1 MQFNLSQLEI
11 PAGNQLILKNVDWKS
26 FEQLLEELGD
36 NRGTRLS
43 FSDNTVEIMTP
54 MSAHENDKR
63 IIGRIVETIL
73 EEMGVEYASLG
84 STTFKN
90 EQMTQ
95 AVEPDECFYI
105 QNEEKTRGKAKI
117 DLEQDPPPDLAIEID
132 LTSRTH
138 FNNYEKLGVPE
149 LWRFDGKSLNINI
162 LENGMYIQSKTSRQF
177 PNIPL
182 QEAIPR
188 FITESKT
195 YGRSK
200 MIKSFKLWLKD
211 YL

>member
-11 PAGNQLILKNVDWKS
+11 PAGNQLLLKNIDWDT

-43 FSDNTVEIMTP
+43 FSDNMVEIMAP
-54 MSAHENDKR
+54 MAVHEDDKSM
-63 IIGRIVETIL
+63 ISDLVKVIL
-73 EEMGVEYASLG
+73 DEMELEFRALA

-90 EQMTQ
+90 KQMSK

-105 QNEEKTRGKAKI
+105 QNEAKIRGKAKI

-149 LWRFDGKSLNINI
+149 LWRFNGKSLNINL
-162 LENGMYIQSKTSRQF
+162 LENGVYIQSNTSCQF
-177 PNIPL
+177 PNLPL

-188 FITESKT
+188 FIEESKMH
-195 YGRSK
+195 GRSK
-200 MIKSFKLWLKD
+200 MIKSFKVWLKD

>member
-11 PAGNQLILKNVDWKS
+11 PAGNQLLLRNVDWES

-43 FSDNTVEIMTP
+43 FSDNTVEIMAP
-54 MSAHENDKR
+54 MAAHEDDKH
-63 IIGRIVETIL
+63 IIGRLVEIIL
-73 EEMGVEYASLG
+73 DEMELEFRPLG
-84 STTFKN
+84 ATTFKN
-90 EQMTQ
+90 KKMSK

-105 QNEEKTRGKAKI
+105 QNETKIRGKDRI

-149 LWRFDGKSLNINI
+149 LWRFNGKSLNINI
-162 LENGMYIQSKTSRQF
+162 LENGVYIQSNTSRQF

-195 YGRSK
+195 HGRSK
-200 MIKSFKLWLKD
+200 MIKSFKVWLKE

>member
-11 PAGNQLILKNVDWKS
+11 PAGNQLLLKNIDWES

-36 NRGTRLS
+36 NRGIRLS
-43 FSDNTVEIMTP
+43 FSDNTVEIMAP
-54 MSAHENDKR
+54 MAAHEDDKH
-63 IIGRIVETIL
+63 IIGRLVEIIL
-73 EEMGVEYASLG
+73 DEMELEFRPLG
-84 STTFKN
+84 ATTFKN
-90 EQMTQ
+90 KHMSK

-105 QNEEKTRGKAKI
+105 QNEAKIRGKDRI

-132 LTSRTH
+132 LTSRTR

-149 LWRFDGKSLNINI
+149 LWRFNEKSLNINI
-162 LENGMYIQSKTSRQF
+162 LENGVYVENSQSRQF
-177 PNIPL
+177 PTIPL
-182 QEAIPR
+182 QEVIPR
-188 FITESKT
+188 FVEESKT
-195 YGRSK
+195 HGRSK

>member
-11 PAGNQLILKNVDWKS
+11 PAGNQLLLRNVDWES

-43 FSDNTVEIMTP
+43 FSDNTVEIMAP
-54 MSAHENDKR
+54 MAVHEDDKSM
-63 IIGRIVETIL
+63 ISDLIKTML
-73 EEMGVEYASLG
+73 DEMGIEFRALA

-90 EQMTQ
+90 KQMTQ

-162 LENGMYIQSKTSRQF
+162 LQNNVYIESSQSRQF

-182 QEAIPR
+182 KEAIPR
-188 FITESKT
+188 FVEESKT
-195 YGRSK
+195 HGRSK